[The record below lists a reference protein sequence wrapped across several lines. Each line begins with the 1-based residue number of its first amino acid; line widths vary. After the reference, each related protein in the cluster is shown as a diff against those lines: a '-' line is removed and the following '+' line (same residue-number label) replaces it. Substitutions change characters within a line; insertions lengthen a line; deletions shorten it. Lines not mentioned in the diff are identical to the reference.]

1 MSTQKQLL
9 RNFAVKR
16 RNEIICRG
24 EKPTVLFNMK
34 ICGYTLRKKK
44 TIGKKKLMV
53 KREKR
58 ITRVIGFSSKERMDS
73 AGQMGE
79 AIFVG
84 AVSGDSVSGG
94 MKGSMVPDAGIG
106 VVVVVG
112 A

>member
-1 MSTQKQLL
+1 MQ
-9 RNFAVKR
+9 
-16 RNEIICRG
+16 RG
-24 EKPTVLFNMK
+24 KGNKVLFNMK

-58 ITRVIGFSSKERMDS
+58 ITRVIAFSSKERMDS
-73 AGQMGE
+73 AVQMEE

-94 MKGSMVPDAGIG
+94 MKGNMVPDAGIG